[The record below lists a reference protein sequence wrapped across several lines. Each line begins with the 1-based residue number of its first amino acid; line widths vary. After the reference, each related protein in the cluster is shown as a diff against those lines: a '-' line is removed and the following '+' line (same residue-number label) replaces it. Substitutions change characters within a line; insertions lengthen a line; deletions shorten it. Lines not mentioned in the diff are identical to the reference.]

1 MFKRFIS
8 IAFISALMVGCAS
21 NGYDNYLKTNLELE
35 VAKSNAEAERYKA
48 MALIAQSGDTTTKVA
63 AMMALQ
69 GSNNQTVQR
78 ANIKAPTSASDNAL
92 RWASLIVPMA
102 SQMYS
107 IKSSADVAMNN
118 SDNSRMVQMSTNE
131 AFVGISKQ
139 IQSPA
144 ANYTITDSYNTTNT
158 TNRTNTTTSGDTLT
172 DSYNPVSGDTL
183 TDSYNPISNL
193 EQDPITGP

>member
-1 MFKRFIS
+1 
-8 IAFISALMVGCAS
+8 
-21 NGYDNYLKTNLELE
+21 
-35 VAKSNAEAERYKA
+35 
-48 MALIAQSGDTTTKVA
+48 
-63 AMMALQ
+63 
-69 GSNNQTVQR
+69 
-78 ANIKAPTSASDNAL
+78 
-92 RWASLIVPMA
+92 
-102 SQMYS
+102 
-107 IKSSADVAMNN
+107 MNN